1 MDTISRYTLEAVSDD
16 YEELQMIF
24 SDVSG
29 RLDSAQASS
38 VRPEDIVRTLERL
51 ASQGYVQA
59 YRLSSTPPYSV
70 RVPFDATRVSD
81 ISFLITTKGLEALRQ
96 ASGGSPGQALE

>member
-1 MDTISRYTLEAVSDD
+1 MSRYTLEAVSDD

-24 SDVSG
+24 SDVSSK
-29 RLDSAQASS
+29 LDSAQASS
-38 VRPEDIVRTLERL
+38 IRPEDIVSALEKL

-70 RVPFDATRVSD
+70 PVPFDATCVSD
-81 ISFLITTKGLEALRQ
+81 ISFLITPKGLEALRQ
-96 ASGGSPGQALE
+96 ASGGSPG